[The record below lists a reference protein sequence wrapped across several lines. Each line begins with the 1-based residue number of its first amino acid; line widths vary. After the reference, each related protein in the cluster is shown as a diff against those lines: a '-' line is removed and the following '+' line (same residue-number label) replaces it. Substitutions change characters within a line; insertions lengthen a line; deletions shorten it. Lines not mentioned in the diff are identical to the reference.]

1 MFSKNIW
8 GSDFEFLD
16 LENKKEVEYEELDL
30 DSSTD
35 EVSQIDLCAD
45 DIEESLNIG
54 EDIKL
59 FDELEID
66 KYLNSKENL
75 SKENLKEYEKQPK
88 ERDDSKNSD
97 KIKKKVYSKKVKKI
111 YYYKGEMTPKDQVK
125 KIEEIE
131 EEINYYYEY

>member
-75 SKENLKEYEKQPK
+75 KEYEKQPK
-88 ERDDSKNSD
+88 ERDNSNTSD

>member
-88 ERDDSKNSD
+88 ERDNPKNSD

-111 YYYKGEMTPKDQVK
+111 YYYKGEMTPEDQVK

>member
-75 SKENLKEYEKQPK
+75 KEYEKQPK
-88 ERDDSKNSD
+88 ERDNSKSSD

-111 YYYKGEMTPKDQVK
+111 YYYKGEMTPEDQVK